1 MTYNPYF
8 DEMIKS
14 IYLVSSGL
22 KDVDYFLDSAGRV
35 FNSHLVGCIKTD
47 KLDAT
52 TQMPFFKGV
61 SDSEKENYNKYFA
74 EKNVLMKEQ
83 KRELLEGQV
92 VTSADLFTLSELR
105 KTEIYA
111 EYMRYLDAQY
121 TAGFMLSS
129 TDDAFYTLVIARP

>member
-14 IYLVSSGL
+14 IYVVSSGL

-61 SDSEKENYNKYFA
+61 SDSDKENYNNYFA
-74 EKNVLMKEQ
+74 EK
-83 KRELLEGQV
+83 
-92 VTSADLFTLSELR
+92 TF
-105 KTEIYA
+105 
-111 EYMRYLDAQY
+111 
-121 TAGFMLSS
+121 
-129 TDDAFYTLVIARP
+129 